1 MKRNRFLSLMVIAMV
16 GFTACKERCKGGD
29 DGMLTIVAYPKHHGA
44 ETKPLWAY
52 VKFEAEEF
60 PGTDSN
66 SYDMVIKGDSTE
78 NHIELP
84 NLSCGSYYIYEI
96 AYDPAIQ
103 AIVTGGI
110 PYSTDQETG
119 EVNVDIPVVE

>member
-1 MKRNRFLSLMVIAMV
+1 MKKTLLFFLLVTVAITYS
-16 GFTACKERCKGGD
+16 ACKKCKAGD
-29 DGMLTIVAYPKHHGA
+29 DGTLTIVAFPRHHGA
-44 ETKPLWAY
+44 DTKPLWAY
-52 VKFEAEEF
+52 VKFDAQEF

-66 SYDMVIKGDSTE
+66 SYDLVIKGDSTE

-84 NLSCGSYYIYEI
+84 NLNCGNYFIYEI

-110 PYSTDQETG
+110 PYSTEETIG
-119 EVNVDIPVVE
+119 EVNVDIPVTE